1 MGALSNMT
9 ERSMPMSTSEVA
21 QLRRRIELE
30 CEAMQQ
36 AMTGLAVGVSFHR
49 FIYMRMQSIRS
60 YQECLAGYVG
70 EDEANNIVG
79 ELYYAVMEGEVCA
92 PDREES
98 SS

>member
-1 MGALSNMT
+1 
-9 ERSMPMSTSEVA
+9 MSVSEVA

-36 AMTGLAVGVSFHR
+36 AMTGLAVGVSLHR
-49 FIYMRMQSIRS
+49 FICIRMQSIKC

-79 ELYYAVMEGEVCA
+79 ELYYAVMEGEECA
-92 PDREES
+92 PDREDS

>member
-1 MGALSNMT
+1 MQ
-9 ERSMPMSTSEVA
+9 MSASEVV

-49 FIYMRMQSIRS
+49 FIYMRMQSIRC

-70 EDEANNIVG
+70 EDKANNIVG
-79 ELYYAVMEGEVCA
+79 ELYYAVMEGEACA
-92 PDREES
+92 PDSEDPLS
-98 SS
+98 

>member
-1 MGALSNMT
+1 
-9 ERSMPMSTSEVA
+9 MSASEVA

-36 AMTGLAVGVSFHR
+36 AMTGVAVGVSLHR
-49 FIYMRMQSIRS
+49 FIYMRMQSIRC

-79 ELYYAVMEGEVCA
+79 ELYYTAMEGEEPA
-92 PDREES
+92 PDREDLPS
-98 SS
+98 